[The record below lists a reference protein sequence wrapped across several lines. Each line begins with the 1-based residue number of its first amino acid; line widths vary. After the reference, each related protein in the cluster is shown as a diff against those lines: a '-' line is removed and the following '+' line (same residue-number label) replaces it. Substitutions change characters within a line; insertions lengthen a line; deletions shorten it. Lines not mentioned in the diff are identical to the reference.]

1 MAIPVQM
8 FWPDDKK
15 WYLIQ
20 IDSVDPRSR
29 KAQCVS
35 GPLMNAAVQSLAA
48 QIKWV
53 CPWPLGR
60 AALQGAVRGRSRC

>member
-1 MAIPVQM
+1 MAIRVQM

-29 KAQCVS
+29 KAQCVPGLRHDS
-35 GPLMNAAVQSLAA
+35 RPPHRGSAS
-48 QIKWV
+48 QI
-53 CPWPLGR
+53 CCF
-60 AALQGAVRGRSRC
+60 RGRLGVRVAL